1 MLSTGE
7 RVAAFNTGTIV
18 AIKAIKIDTPKMI
31 RAFIN
36 LKFKKDIFITD
47 IVAKL
52 FITEQSIALVIVD
65 NKKQQVVIISAW
77 VINILKT
84 SIPLAPTARKTPI
97 SFFLLSIATVI
108 KLYNIKDANKPHTTP
123 AIKNAVSSLLNE
135 SAISNDV

>member
-65 NKKQQVVIISAW
+65 NKKQQVVIISA
-77 VINILKT
+77 
-84 SIPLAPTARKTPI
+84 
-97 SFFLLSIATVI
+97 
-108 KLYNIKDANKPHTTP
+108 
-123 AIKNAVSSLLNE
+123 
-135 SAISNDV
+135 